1 MTSERGARSF
11 EERSAR
17 LSPLALA
24 LMTTRLIVDG
34 PDFPAPTEVGVQQV
48 SELLANPKN
57 RLWLDISDP
66 GLPEIG
72 LLRREFGFHR
82 LALEEV
88 TRPHERPR
96 CDAYSGYY
104 FVVLYAAE
112 HGGTAF
118 SPRELNLFWGEN
130 YLVTIHRAPAAVL
143 SVLGEAR
150 RKWEHHDGRE
160 AYGIACLAYTLFE
173 SLVDSYF
180 TVQDRMRERMEGI
193 EDAIIQGAEG
203 GAADLFRLRKELLR
217 VPRLLAPTSH
227 VLAEVL
233 RRERAVPDELRP
245 YFADVQDHTLHVLAE
260 LDTYRDLLSAALD
273 VHVFSAFN
281 RLGLI
286 MKRLTAVTVII
297 MVPNFVASIYG
308 MNFGRIVPPS
318 DSPYG
323 FVVVVAFLLVMLAW
337 GFLHSRMLG
346 WL

>member
-1 MTSERGARSF
+1 M
-11 EERSAR
+11 
-17 LSPLALA
+17 
-24 LMTTRLIVDG
+24 MRLIVDG
-34 PDFPAPTEVGVQQV
+34 PGYTSPAEVDVAQL

-66 GLPEIG
+66 GMPEIG
-72 LLRREFGFHR
+72 VLRREFGFHR

-88 TRPHERPR
+88 SKPHERPR

-104 FVVLYAAE
+104 FIVVYAAE
-112 HGGTAF
+112 LGGEGFA
-118 SPRELNLFWGEN
+118 PREINLFWGPN
-130 YLVTIHRAPAAVL
+130 YLVTIHRQPAAVL

-150 RKWEHHDGRE
+150 RRWEHHEGR
-160 AYGIACLAYTLFE
+160 AAFGIACLAYALFE
-173 SLVDSYF
+173 SLVDGYF
-180 TVQDRMRERMEGI
+180 VVQDRIRERMEGI
-193 EDAIIQGAEG
+193 EDRIIQGTEG

-233 RRERAVPDELRP
+233 RRERTIPDELRP
-245 YFADVQDHTLHVLAE
+245 YFGDVQDHALHVLAE

-308 MNFGRIVPPS
+308 MNFARLLPPS
-318 DSPYG
+318 ESPYG
-323 FVVVVAFLLVMLAW
+323 FFLVVAFLLIMLGW

>member
-1 MTSERGARSF
+1 MGS
-11 EERSAR
+11 
-17 LSPLALA
+17 
-24 LMTTRLIVDG
+24 TRLVVDG
-34 PDFPAPTEVGVQQV
+34 PAFTTPTEVALDRL
-48 SELLANPKN
+48 SELLSDPKN

-66 GLPEIG
+66 GMPEIG

-88 TRPHERPR
+88 TKPHERPR

-104 FVVLYAAE
+104 FVVVYAAE
-112 HGGTAF
+112 HVEGVF
-118 SPRELNLFWGEN
+118 SPRELNLFWGQN
-130 YLVTIHRAPAAVL
+130 YLVTIHRSAAAVL
-143 SVLGEAR
+143 SVLAAAR
-150 RKWEHHDGRE
+150 RKWDHHEGRQ
-160 AYGIACLAYTLFE
+160 AYGIACLAHGLFE
-173 SLVDSYF
+173 SVVDGYF

-193 EDAIIQGAEG
+193 EDSIIAGTEG

-233 RRERAVPDELRP
+233 RRERTIPDELRP
-245 YFADVQDHTLHVLAE
+245 YFADVQDHALHVLAE

-308 MNFGRIVPPS
+308 MNFGRTIPGG

-323 FVVVVAFLLVMLAW
+323 FFIVVVFLMIMLVW
-337 GFLHSRMLG
+337 GFLHSKMLG

>member
-1 MTSERGARSF
+1 MI
-11 EERSAR
+11 
-17 LSPLALA
+17 
-24 LMTTRLIVDG
+24 RLIADG
-34 PDFPAPTEVGVQQV
+34 PSFTAPTEVGVDRL
-48 SELLANPKN
+48 SELLADPKS

-66 GLPEIG
+66 GIREVG

-88 TRPHERPR
+88 TKPHERPR

-104 FVVLYAAE
+104 FIVVYAAE
-112 HGGTAF
+112 RAGGSFVA
-118 SPRELNLFWGEN
+118 RELNLFWGEN
-130 YLVTIHRAPAAVL
+130 YLVTIHRQEPAIL
-143 SVLGEAR
+143 HVLGEAR
-150 RKWEHHDGRE
+150 RRWEQHEGRD
-160 AYGIACLAYTLFE
+160 AFGIACLAYALFE

-180 TVQDRMRERMEGI
+180 TVQDRLRERMEEI
-193 EDAIIQGAEG
+193 EDAIIAGAEG

-217 VPRLLAPTSH
+217 VPRLLAPTTH

-233 RRERAVPDELRP
+233 RRGRTIPDELRP
-245 YFADVQDHTLHVLAE
+245 YFDDVQDHAVHVLAE
-260 LDTYRDLLSAALD
+260 LDTYRDLLGAALD

-308 MNFGRIVPPS
+308 MNFAHIIPPS
-318 DSPYG
+318 ESQFG
-323 FVVVVAFLLVMLAW
+323 FFVIVALLGIMLVW
-337 GFLHSRMLG
+337 GFLHSRILG